1 MVEDDV
7 IRELWRV
14 KDSRARRYNYDVRA
28 MARDLRKRQDEGGRK
43 VVAFQPKRPTS
54 AE

>member
-28 MARDLRKRQDEGGRK
+28 MARDLRERQAEGGRK